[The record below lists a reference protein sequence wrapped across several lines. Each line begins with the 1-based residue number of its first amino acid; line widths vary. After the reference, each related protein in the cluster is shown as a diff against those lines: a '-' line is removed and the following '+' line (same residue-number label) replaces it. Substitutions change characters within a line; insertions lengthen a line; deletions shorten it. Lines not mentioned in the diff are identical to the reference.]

1 MKVVLPSSLTKLVR
15 TNYTSLMKRR
25 IRKILMIC
33 SSYDA
38 YILEEDGQIEAQLYR
53 EYIELNISN
62 PPALTWVNSTEEA
75 V

>member
-1 MKVVLPSSLTKLVR
+1 MKVVQPSSLTKLVR

-38 YILEEDGQIEAQLYR
+38 YIG
-53 EYIELNISN
+53 
-62 PPALTWVNSTEEA
+62 TV